1 MFLTSVLL
9 YHLSLLLF
17 VFLFMNKADLFSH
30 FFPLEFVL
38 ELLLE
43 GDVVLK
49 CQQILFFFLN

>member
-9 YHLSLLLF
+9 YQPSLLLF

-49 CQQILFFFLN
+49 CQ